1 MKTIILGDTHFGVRN
16 NSLIWLKH
24 QIQGLDE
31 VIRYIRS
38 IKDSTSS
45 IRVIHCGDLFDSR
58 SSLNPIVAQR
68 VQDKLTELASV
79 VSNVYILGGNHD
91 YYHSEDIDGNVS
103 VMTFLDLPSNVERVI
118 DEVQYIGDEVA
129 LVPYFKFLNVDTI
142 RYVVSRNPKYIYT
155 HADLAHL
162 DPSVGSIIS
171 EYDGVIITG
180 HIHTPDLCDRRY
192 TVGSLYPLTFAD
204 SNTTRGF
211 YVLNEPLT
219 SLEYHPL
226 ISPIRFWRIS
236 DPMSFD
242 LSQLRAWDRVE
253 LYIHHKSYSYESV
266 RARIKDISKTC
277 DTNIILIPDTNTTC
291 SGDVMSRDIE
301 SIIRSSIPAHL
312 RDIFQEIESYSEQDV

>member
-1 MKTIILGDTHFGVRN
+1 MKTIILGDTHFGIRN

-24 QIQGLDE
+24 QIRGLDE
-31 VIRYIRS
+31 VISYIRS
-38 IKDSTSS
+38 IEDSTSEV
-45 IRVIHCGDLFDSR
+45 RVIHCGDLFDSR
-58 SSLNPIVAQR
+58 SSLNPVVAQR

-129 LVPYFKFLNVDTI
+129 LVPYFKFLNVDVI
-142 RYVVSRNPKYIYT
+142 RDVVSRNPEYIYT

-162 DPSVGSIIS
+162 DPSVGSIIDTY
-171 EYDGVIITG
+171 EGTIITG
-180 HIHTPDLCDRRY
+180 HIHTPDLRDRRC
-192 TVGSLYPLTFAD
+192 TIGSLYPLTFAD

-211 YVLNEPLT
+211 YVLDERFK

-226 ISPIRFWRIS
+226 ISPVRFWRIS

-242 LSQLRAWDRVE
+242 ISQLRAWDRVE
-253 LYIHHKSYSYESV
+253 LYVHHKSYGYESV
-266 RARIKDISKTC
+266 RARITDISKTC
-277 DTNIILIPDTNTTC
+277 DTSIILIPDTTSTY
-291 SGDVMSRDIE
+291 SGDVMCRDIE

-312 RDIFQEIESYSEQDV
+312 QDIFQEIEGYSESNE